1 MMEEQPDPKL
11 QPPTSELRDDVPI
24 ERRHLPTRIKR
35 VLQTEGL
42 KTVGDVREARDEIL
56 LSFPDLGPASVK
68 LLRDM
73 LGLPFSEGVRAD
85 NKKSK

>member
-1 MMEEQPDPKL
+1 MEEQPDPNL
-11 QPPTSELRDDVPI
+11 LPPSPELRDDVPI
-24 ERRHLPTRIKR
+24 DGLDLPTRIKR

-42 KTVGDVREARDEIL
+42 KTVGDVREAPDEIL

-73 LGLPFSEGVRAD
+73 VGLPSSEGVRAD
-85 NKKSK
+85 NKKSE